1 MEICKFFIA
10 NDRVSLYKIGKIIK
24 VGMRPIEEVYSF
36 KLATKLPSP
45 TRSYTSNDH

>member
-36 KLATKLPSP
+36 NSFKLATKLSSP
-45 TRSYTSNDH
+45 TRS